1 MAASEDLLKA
11 RRESAELMGLN
22 YDRLSPADVLR
33 CDLISTLRLVID
45 DAGGTVL
52 EGGSTDLA
60 KLITATESLL
70 RLLPGSKLAEPASN
84 REDPRQ
90 IMLETYMGMRKRGEI
105 ADPMS
110 TFEGRAAEVERLK
123 AELAALKAGGAAP
136 VEPGASSATNV
147 AVGDNVVPL
156 RTSERSEVSPS
167 PPPAPPKPA
176 PQPAAPTG
184 LLVDDVDEPWRQHLN
199 ASYDPWADNRR

>member
-60 KLITATESLL
+60 KLITATESLI
-70 RLLPGSKLAEPASN
+70 RLLPGHELPEPAPVDGGPG
-84 REDPRQ
+84 DPRVH
-90 IMLETYMGMRKRGEI
+90 MWNTYKQMRDRG
-105 ADPMS
+105 ADVGQGYDGLKL
-110 TFEGRAAEVERLK
+110 TVEKLQ
-123 AELAALKAGGAAP
+123 AELAVKDARIGELEASLAGSVPLPPNAVKLSLRNDKSPPAAAAP
-136 VEPGASSATNV
+136 A
-147 AVGDNVVPL
+147 
-156 RTSERSEVSPS
+156 
-167 PPPAPPKPA
+167 
-176 PQPAAPTG
+176 PAARPFVNGTSD
-184 LLVDDVDEPWRQHLN
+184 LVARYSVPDEPWREHLN
-199 ASYDPWADNRR
+199 RHYDPWADNRR